1 MAFEITRQEIL
12 KQAIEFKKLYDQTRD
27 KKYKDQEL
35 RLRRIVVELDTL
47 TLGASDLNDL
57 TDVTISAPANA
68 QVLTYNSSTGQ
79 WVNQN
84 PTAGT
89 TPTLA
94 QVTTAGNST
103 DKSIIISKSGVPGT
117 QDYKSLYVY
126 DNTGETTSSYQN
138 NYGLHIE
145 QNTLMSSTG
154 GGLRCGILI
163 EQKGIWSKNIGTSSI
178 GIFVKKVQGTVY
190 AGSYTSGLFGNG
202 IQLGSDTPGYG
213 MSSLVTLTPSTASTG
228 NLGEGTI
235 LINNLNSVDSIV
247 GITVSQGNYANLSAA
262 IHFIKTAVNR
272 EHDILFK
279 SSNDSLLAERM
290 RIKGS
295 TGNVLINTT
304 TDAGYKLDVNGTA
317 RVQGILAAT
326 GNYVQFGTNANVG
339 IGSTSTGASFVN
351 NGLALLYAT
360 ANINNAINLYG
371 HNFYSGNYNAT
382 SGTQGVISLTG
393 PPTFTPTSGTA
404 VFNALNLAF
413 TINQTGGA
421 NGITRGL
428 YVNPTITAAADFRA
442 IETTAGNVIFNGGN
456 VGAGVLNPTNKL
468 EIFGTGT
475 SGGVS
480 SNVGYNIQPVV
491 APVITGV
498 TYALQA
504 GTALEIGTY
513 YYRVTY
519 YNAIGETNASAE
531 IPVITTAGNRIVQ
544 LNNIPISTDA
554 SVIGRKIYRNK
565 VTDGSSYGVVIATL
579 ANNTTTTY
587 TDSTPDTDPIFSG
600 SILTR
605 PIYSKA
611 NTTARYITVSGTRS
625 MILDPSLTTFGVNA
639 GQNITVAPM
648 VTLFGVNAG
657 QNITYG
663 GGNTLFGAN
672 AGGTVTGGFQNVAVG
687 EYALHQVTT
696 GSYNIGIGPF
706 TNNRN
711 NSFSIALGYYTG
723 NSTTGDRNILIGGY
737 IGSSTLAM
745 TDSVIIG
752 HSATPLAATNFQINI
767 ANTIYG
773 RSNTGNVMIG
783 TTTDA
788 GYKLD
793 VNGTARV
800 QGAVVAQLAS
810 PTSDAFYTISS
821 SAIGFYTSNSY
832 TKAQKLNLTNA
843 VGVPSAPNNVLAVS
857 GSITAASLLAQGVYF
872 NNTLVA
878 AANND
883 VLVGLDI
890 NPTFTNGAFT
900 GVTKL
905 GLRSYSG
912 FNLYSQE
919 NGHLLS
925 AVSTSNIDGI
935 LHFRRVSSD
944 QGPVRLQLGKSFQLL
959 SNDSSGLVQM
969 SYGVYDLSILVDG
982 TEAMR
987 IPYSRNVLIGTGT
1000 DAGYKLDVNG
1010 TARVSGAFSATLAN
1024 TSTANV
1030 VYYNTTTGLFTYATA
1045 PTATVTSVG
1054 GTGTV
1059 SGLTLS
1065 GTVTSS
1071 GNLTLGGTLVVL
1083 ASNFASQTANRIL
1096 ASPNG
1101 VAGVPT
1107 FRAIVGDDFGSQTAA
1122 RVLAAPTAAAG
1133 VPTFRAIVAGDFGSQ
1148 TANRVLAAPN
1158 GVAGAPTFRAIVA
1171 ADIPTLNQS
1180 TTGSAASLTTARTL
1194 TIGSTGK
1201 TFNGTANVSWSLA
1214 EIGITASPWITSGT
1228 NIYNSNTGNVGIGT
1242 ATPSY
1247 PLHISSGAAANIF
1260 GTVQSTNASATAAWV
1275 AFNDF
1280 SDNVVYRV
1288 FGSGATG
1295 TQFGIPLSRSASL
1308 MANLGGS
1315 GKFLLGTF
1323 SSTDFV
1329 MGTSDQERMRIMAS
1343 NGNVIIGSTSDNGH
1357 KLQVEGNTRI
1367 FGSCVMTDL
1376 TQTLGLRTQGDLA
1389 GAAAKAILVTNALYS
1404 DVDNITMVAVDIN
1417 PSYALHED
1425 GIGVKF
1431 VSLRTNSGGEVHLG
1445 GYVGIG
1451 NTNPTARLHVTGD
1464 IKVTTLANVTTANV
1478 VYYNSSTGLFTYG
1491 AVPAIPSGFTGTF
1504 TVPTNPP
1511 GQQTLV
1517 ITNGIITNVL

>member
-1 MAFEITRQEIL
+1 MATPLEVIASELL
-12 KQAIEFKKLYDQTRD
+12 KSAIDAEKLFGKTKDQS
-27 KKYKDQEL
+27 YKDKAV
-35 RLRRIVVELDTL
+35 RLRRIVVNLQELTIG
-47 TLGASDLNDL
+47 TSSVATLNDL
-57 TDVTISAPANA
+57 TDVTISAVANG
-68 QVLTYNSSTGQ
+68 QILVYNSTSGQ

-94 QVTTAGNST
+94 QVTTAGNTTTNAITVGGLTVATNLIYT
-103 DKSIIISKSGVPGT
+103 DTVGGRVGIGTTGLLPGT
-117 QDYKSLYVY
+117 LLTINGSVSISAGQSLRL
-126 DNTGETTSSYQN
+126 DASA
-138 NYGLHIE
+138 
-145 QNTLMSSTG
+145 
-154 GGLRCGILI
+154 
-163 EQKGIWSKNIGTSSI
+163 NIYM
-178 GIFVKKVQGTVY
+178 V
-190 AGSYTSGLFGNG
+190 A
-202 IQLGSDTPGYG
+202 
-213 MSSLVTLTPSTASTG
+213 ASTQFRLYTG
-228 NLGEGTI
+228 
-235 LINNLNSVDSIV
+235 SI
-247 GITVSQGNYANLSAA
+247 AALS
-262 IHFIKTAVNR
+262 IPN
-272 EHDILFK
+272 
-279 SSNDSLLAERM
+279 
-290 RIKGS
+290 
-295 TGNVLINTT
+295 TGNVLIN
-304 TDAGYKLDVNGTA
+304 
-317 RVQGILAAT
+317 
-326 GNYVQFGTNANVG
+326 
-339 IGSTSTGASFVN
+339 S
-351 NGLALLYAT
+351 
-360 ANINNAINLYG
+360 
-371 HNFYSGNYNAT
+371 
-382 SGTQGVISLTG
+382 
-393 PPTFTPTSGTA
+393 
-404 VFNALNLAF
+404 
-413 TINQTGGA
+413 
-421 NGITRGL
+421 
-428 YVNPTITAAADFRA
+428 
-442 IETTAGNVIFNGGN
+442 
-456 VGAGVLNPTNKL
+456 
-468 EIFGTGT
+468 
-475 SGGVS
+475 
-480 SNVGYNIQPVV
+480 
-491 APVITGV
+491 
-498 TYALQA
+498 
-504 GTALEIGTY
+504 
-513 YYRVTY
+513 
-519 YNAIGETNASAE
+519 
-531 IPVITTAGNRIVQ
+531 
-544 LNNIPISTDA
+544 
-554 SVIGRKIYRNK
+554 
-565 VTDGSSYGVVIATL
+565 
-579 ANNTTTTY
+579 
-587 TDSTPDTDPIFSG
+587 
-600 SILTR
+600 
-605 PIYSKA
+605 
-611 NTTARYITVSGTRS
+611 
-625 MILDPSLTTFGVNA
+625 
-639 GQNITVAPM
+639 
-648 VTLFGVNAG
+648 
-657 QNITYG
+657 
-663 GGNTLFGAN
+663 
-672 AGGTVTGGFQNVAVG
+672 
-687 EYALHQVTT
+687 
-696 GSYNIGIGPF
+696 
-706 TNNRN
+706 
-711 NSFSIALGYYTG
+711 
-723 NSTTGDRNILIGGY
+723 
-737 IGSSTLAM
+737 
-745 TDSVIIG
+745 
-752 HSATPLAATNFQINI
+752 
-767 ANTIYG
+767 
-773 RSNTGNVMIG
+773 
-783 TTTDA
+783 TTDA